1 MQKFSRQKKAPLWFI
16 IGIILTVLLIS
27 FALYLGGSES
37 SNESTKRVNYSIN
50 NIGEIKLALELYYSA
65 HQSFPKTG
73 GQCIAVETVSSQLIE
88 AGFQKSFTTQLALG
102 YPIKLSVS
110 SDALHYVLESE
121 GSGFKDSSVLT
132 TDVDGQILGCNC
144 DDPNYCVTN

>member
-27 FALYLGGSES
+27 FALYFGGSES
-37 SNESTKRVNYSIN
+37 SSESTKRVNYSIN

-73 GQCIAVETVSSQLIE
+73 GQCIAVEAVSSQLIE

-110 SDALHYVLESE
+110 SDALHYVLESV
-121 GSGFKDSSVLT
+121 GSAFKDSSVLT

>member
-27 FALYLGGSES
+27 FALYFGGSEGS
-37 SNESTKRVNYSIN
+37 SESTKRVNYSIN

-73 GQCIAVETVSSQLIE
+73 GQCIAVETVSPQLIE

-132 TDVDGQILGCNC
+132 TDIDGQILGCNC